1 MMNPLHVLTH
11 VTLGRLLLASL
22 LLAPP
27 AGCSPPA
34 DDGEQTPVS
43 TSAQRGPVELTITV
57 ADDHGPVGTPVS
69 IEIQAQVEK
78 GATIIEPMLV
88 IDESNELGAFNVI
101 ENVARPDHPGADGR
115 RIWTQSL
122 VLDTFKPGEHELPQ
136 LQVRFEDRRGDV
148 LVEGI
153 VESSA
158 LPITISSE
166 LGDQPS
172 TATLR
177 DIRGPIDLPLVN
189 WIAWTLVGTS
199 ILLAVAWI
207 FFIVRRNIA
216 SRHDAPPL
224 PAHELARRE
233 LDALEA
239 EGLLER
245 NAFQPFYFRLTDILR
260 HYIEGRFGLL
270 APTRTTNE
278 FLTDMGTNSVLE
290 TDQQNSLSRFLR
302 FSDLVKFALHE
313 PPVEDGRQALVM
325 ARTFVQET
333 EPKPDAD
340 QVEGD
345 E

>member
-1 MMNPLHVLTH
+1 MNSLQALTH
-11 VTLGRLLLASL
+11 LTIGRLLLASL

-27 AGCSPPA
+27 AGCSSPT
-34 DDGEQTPVS
+34 DDGERTPVS
-43 TSAQRGPVELTITV
+43 TSAQRGPVELTITI
-57 ADDHGPVGTPVS
+57 ADDHGPVGSPIS
-69 IEIQAQVEK
+69 GEIQARVEE
-78 GATIIEPMLV
+78 GATIIEPMLA
-88 IDESNELGAFNVI
+88 IDESNELGAFNVM
-101 ENVARPDHPGADGR
+101 ENAARPDHPGPDGR

-122 VLDTFKPGEHELPQ
+122 VLDTFQPGEHELPII
-136 LQVRFEDRRGDV
+136 QVRFEDRRGDV
-148 LVEGI
+148 VVDGVVET
-153 VESSA
+153 SA
-158 LPITISSE
+158 VPITISSE

-177 DIRGPIDLPLVN
+177 DIRGPVDVPLVN
-189 WIAWTLVGTS
+189 WIMWAMLGTS
-199 ILLAVAWI
+199 FLAAGAWI
-207 FFIVRRNIA
+207 CLVIRRKRG
-216 SRHDAPPL
+216 SDQGTPPL

-278 FLTDMGTNSVLE
+278 FLLDMGSNSVLE
-290 TDQQNSLSRFLR
+290 SSQQSSLSQFLR

-313 PPVEDGRQALVM
+313 PPVEDGKQALAM
-325 ARTFVQET
+325 ARSFVEET
-333 EPKPDAD
+333 EPKADAD